1 MRLLYLLA
9 ALIVVAFLLLLVVGF
24 ENVLEVFRYLVTLV
38 LVVGPLVGLFIWS
51 LYMAFFSKKDPKE
64 RRLGLKDKP

>member
-24 ENVLEVFRYLVTLV
+24 ENVLEVFRYRVTLI
-38 LVVGPLVGLFIWS
+38 LVVGPLVGLFVWS